1 MKSIRPPRSQA
12 RKVALPPLAMPKFAQ
27 ITGMIVTSIVVF
39 GTDTDVLLAVPLG
52 ILAGGLATFF
62 VAFADH
68 QDLAKKL

>member
-1 MKSIRPPRSQA
+1 MKRMSAQLLQ
-12 RKVALPPLAMPKFAQ
+12 VPKFAQ

-62 VAFADH
+62 VSLSEAREARR
-68 QDLAKKL
+68 